1 MELRRK
7 DRSQT
12 YHGKP
17 HHPPTTKVVSY
28 EEIEATSAERAEAV
42 AADEDAGI
50 GIVLDYMPRFSS

>member
-1 MELRRK
+1 MVLRQK

-28 EEIEATSAERAEAV
+28 EEVEATSAERAEAV
-42 AADEDAGI
+42 AAHEDAGL
-50 GIVLDYMPRFSS
+50 GIVLDYMPAVSS